1 MALTLEEIKDRLRRW
16 DEITIVE
23 ELGLRTEDIIDRFTD
38 VIEDKADY
46 LETLVNWEE
55 L

>member
-1 MALTLEEIKDRLRRW
+1 MALTLEEIKERMKRW
-16 DEITIVE
+16 DELTLIE
-23 ELGLRTEDIIDRFTD
+23 ELSIRSEDIVDRFSD
-38 VIEDKADY
+38 IIEEYADK

>member
-1 MALTLEEIKDRLRRW
+1 MKRW
-16 DEITIVE
+16 DELTLIE
-23 ELGLRTEDIIDRFTD
+23 ELSIRSEDIVDRFSD
-38 VIEDKADY
+38 IIEEYADK

>member
-1 MALTLEEIKDRLRRW
+1 MSLTLEEIKERLRRW
-16 DEITIVE
+16 DELTIME
-23 ELGLRTEDIIDRFTD
+23 ELGLRTEDIVDRFD
-38 VIEDKADY
+38 DIIEDKADY

>member
-23 ELGLRTEDIIDRFTD
+23 ELGLRTEDIVDRFD
-38 VIEDKADY
+38 DIIETKADY